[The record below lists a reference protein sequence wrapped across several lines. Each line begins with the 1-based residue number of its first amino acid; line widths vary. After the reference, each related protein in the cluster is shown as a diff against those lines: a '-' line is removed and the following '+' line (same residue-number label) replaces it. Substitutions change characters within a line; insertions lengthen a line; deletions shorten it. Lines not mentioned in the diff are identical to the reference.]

1 MRPSTGPAT
10 TFELTALEVDR
21 LVITTSRLPGAR
33 LVFDHAVEPVGEG
46 SRVTVTI
53 SVEGPM
59 SPLWRLILGKSF
71 VDAANRNVLGLVGY
85 LGAA

>member
-1 MRPSTGPAT
+1 M
-10 TFELTALEVDR
+10 
-21 LVITTSRLPGAR
+21 
-33 LVFDHAVEPVGEG
+33 FDHAVEPVGEG